1 MSRRPTRERR
11 VLLSSRVPSAPG
23 GSDGFTLVDLLVAT
37 AVALAALAAVSA
49 VLPPVLDAM
58 QAVPEAA
65 DLHQRSRATE
75 AVVSDLL
82 ASSGAGAAL
91 LGEGPLSRTVPAIWP
106 RRLLGSADPAGTA
119 WADRLTM
126 LRVGMWAA
134 QAPTASPVAAGSTVV
149 PLAWHPACGGDG
161 SCGFRRGD
169 LVIVRAGTGV
179 MALTTLAS
187 VAGLVLTLTA
197 PVDEAIPVPASVS
210 VVEASALSFDVGR
223 RQLRR
228 ADGSAPSQPVTDEVV
243 ALRFR
248 YYGTPTAPRSPVV
261 PGGET
266 CVVAADGTPKLGL
279 LGPVPGP
286 PVELTLAELIDGPW
300 CGTGQW
306 RYDADLLRLHAVRV
320 AMRLQAVSPAVR
332 GVLPTWFA
340 MPGSARR
347 AGAEVRDVEMDVFVR
362 APNLAWSQ

>member
-1 MSRRPTRERR
+1 MSGQPTHTRRC
-11 VLLSSRVPSAPG
+11 LASSVRSRAG
-23 GSDGFTLVDLLVAT
+23 RDADGFTLVDLLVAT

-49 VLPPVLDAM
+49 ALPPILDTM

-75 AVVSDLL
+75 AVVSGMLTS
-82 ASSGAGAAL
+82 AGAGAAL

-119 WADRLTM
+119 WADRLTL
-126 LRVGMWAA
+126 LRVDIWAA
-134 QAPTASPVAAGSTVV
+134 QAPTASSLGAGSSVV
-149 PLAWHPACGGDG
+149 PIAWHPACGGDA

-169 LVIVRAGTGV
+169 LVVVRARTGA
-179 MALTTLAS
+179 MAMATLAS
-187 VAGLVLTLTA
+187 VAGLVLTLA
-197 PVDEAIPVPASVS
+197 SPVDEAIPLPASVS
-210 VVEASALSFDVGR
+210 VVEASALSFDAAR

-228 ADGSAPSQPVTDEVV
+228 ADGSAPSQPVTDDVV
-243 ALRFR
+243 AFRFR
-248 YYGTPTAPRSPVV
+248 YYGTPAAPRSPAV
-261 PGGET
+261 PGSET

-306 RYDADLLRLHAVRV
+306 RYDADLLRLQAVRV

-347 AGAEVRDVEMDVFVR
+347 VSAEVRDVEMDVFVR
-362 APNLAWSQ
+362 TPNLAWSQ